1 MSPLSESNWD
11 HKNAPDS
18 ENPDIEAF
26 SPIRN
31 KVKWPNWDRKTES
44 YPSRQQN
51 SFNILLKRYC
61 LHNYYQCSL
70 MKVTESEKNACKNT
84 RERVYLLQVYFK
96 KIFPFGKATAQLG
109 PPHTSL
115 GEVGSYS
122 LPLQCSSSCRFLA
135 GLERASTNCQVRF

>member
-1 MSPLSESNWD
+1 MPRLPTVTLVEEYRNLYWYSMSPLSESNWD

-84 RERVYLLQVYFK
+84 RERERK
-96 KIFPFGKATAQLG
+96 
-109 PPHTSL
+109 
-115 GEVGSYS
+115 
-122 LPLQCSSSCRFLA
+122 R
-135 GLERASTNCQVRF
+135 ERAMQGQPIDCVKT

>member
-84 RERVYLLQVYFK
+84 REREKERESYARPADRLRKDVK
-96 KIFPFGKATAQLG
+96 KFNAQSQYNIQIKIAL
-109 PPHTSL
+109 PHD
-115 GEVGSYS
+115 
-122 LPLQCSSSCRFLA
+122 
-135 GLERASTNCQVRF
+135 

>member
-51 SFNILLKRYC
+51 TFNILLKRYC

-84 RERVYLLQVYFK
+84 REREKERESYARPADRLRKDVK
-96 KIFPFGKATAQLG
+96 KFNAQSLYNIQIKIAL
-109 PPHTSL
+109 PHD
-115 GEVGSYS
+115 
-122 LPLQCSSSCRFLA
+122 
-135 GLERASTNCQVRF
+135 